1 MIELRKMENRKFRT
15 FGWVQD
21 PSDFK
26 SLYNVVAIF
35 DNTSEVHKQ
44 LVDERIEK
52 LIEEKDGRSHF
63 LEVMRSKPL
72 KIKYTDLIGTAF
84 TPRSSAR
91 CNGIV
96 QATVEGQ
103 KRKFI
108 SDWPADNFVRWA
120 HCLGFIQYNY
130 EDDTFEITKKGLEW
144 IKTKDA
150 SEGKLLLEEAI
161 LSYPPAIRILRLL
174 SNGKVMTKFE
184 LGSNLGFIGEDG
196 FTSIPQNVLIMTL
209 ATTESI
215 NEKNKIKTNTEGSS
229 DKYARMIGKWL
240 TELGLLK
247 QVTKEIVVAIG
258 GKEYKEEIG
267 QSYIITN
274 EGLKALNRAEGKSR
288 FCRISKNVSW
298 EMMATKGNDRNYIR
312 TRRSI
317 ILKILAE
324 SKKGLTIDEIKNKLE
339 SYEIFELLSAISDD
353 ICGLTNIGLNIDY
366 KSGKYYFNDII
377 MDFVIPIIIKA
388 EKSEFLIEKDKLREK
403 LDTLPHDYLSM
414 VDLAYDSK
422 QNRLF
427 EMKTIELLINECNYK
442 GLHLGGTRKPDG
454 IVYTNNEVE
463 NYGIIIDTKAYS
475 KGYNLPI
482 SQVDEMTRYVEE
494 NNKRE
499 KKRNPNEWWNNFD
512 SNVKKFYF
520 SFVSGK
526 FVGNIEE
533 KLQRITLFTEIYGN
547 AITVTTLLYI
557 ANEIKANRMKKS
569 DIMEYFNDKVY

>member
-339 SYEIFELLSAISDD
+339 SYEIFELPSAISDD

-366 KSGKYYFNDII
+366 KSGKY
-377 MDFVIPIIIKA
+377 
-388 EKSEFLIEKDKLREK
+388 
-403 LDTLPHDYLSM
+403 YLSM